1 MQVQKMKL
9 EIKDWEQAIMS
20 AEMALKEAQL
30 NIEMFGATLAHAQLQ
45 KSLLEA
51 QLKGCNNDEAD

>member
-1 MQVQKMKL
+1 MKL